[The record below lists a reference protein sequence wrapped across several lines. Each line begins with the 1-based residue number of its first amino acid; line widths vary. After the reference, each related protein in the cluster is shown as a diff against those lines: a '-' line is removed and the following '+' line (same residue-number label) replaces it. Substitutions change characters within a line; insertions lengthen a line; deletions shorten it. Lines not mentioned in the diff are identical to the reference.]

1 MVIDGEIPT
10 IIFLVTSL
18 GFAILAYIQFKKYG
32 KTIETIFLSIM
43 AILFIFSYF
52 ALLFAG

>member
-10 IIFLVTSL
+10 VIFLVSSL

-52 ALLFAG
+52 ALLLVD